1 MKEELWARIEAILFA
16 AGEPVRIEQIMEAT
30 GQDEPVVRAALEELK
45 NTLSDARRL
54 RLSHDG
60 RTYTLITNPDYTDDV
75 QKYLGAQ
82 VKPELTKPVLETLA
96 VIAYRQP
103 ITKNEI
109 DEIRGVTSDQTV
121 KNLLLRGLIVEQGK
135 KNEAGHPVLYETSHK
150 FLQHFGLSSPTEL
163 PPLETLE

>member
-1 MKEELWARIEAILFA
+1 MKDELWARIEAILFA
-16 AGEPVRIEQIMEAT
+16 AGEPVSIDQIAEAT
-30 GQDEPVVRAALEELK
+30 GQTEVQVQGALDELK
-45 NTLSDARRL
+45 KVLSGTRGL

-75 QKYLGAQ
+75 QKYLGSQ
-82 VKPELTKPVLETLA
+82 VKAELTKPALETLA

-109 DEIRGVTSDQTV
+109 DEIRGVTSDQSV

-135 KNEAGHPVLYETSHK
+135 KNEAGHPVLYATSHK

-163 PPLETLE
+163 PPLESLE